1 MADDDNFD
9 IDIYGDEGPQE
20 EYGGEQGNTP
30 STSLPQKP
38 APSEVIGQE
47 AASDSRPEKMDTTPS
62 ALPPPPVNEHTNA
75 APQGV
80 KRKASM
86 DERPID
92 PNSSHAVQI
101 VDLHWWVTE
110 DDVRGWCARSGA
122 EAELKDLTFNEH
134 KVNGKSK
141 G

>member
-9 IDIYGDEGPQE
+9 IDIYGDDAPQE
-20 EYGGEQGNTP
+20 ENTVTQAD
-30 STSLPQKP
+30 TSLPARP
-38 APSEVIGQE
+38 APSEDNAQQSSTDVKL
-47 AASDSRPEKMDTTPS
+47 EKMDTGPS
-62 ALPPPPVNEHTNA
+62 ALPPPPIPEPSP
-75 APQGV
+75 APQGI

-86 DERPID
+86 DDRPID
-92 PNSSHAVQI
+92 PNSSHAVQ
-101 VDLHWWVTE
+101 VTELHWWITE

-122 EAELKDLTFNEH
+122 EAELRDLTFNEH

>member
-1 MADDDNFD
+1 MAEEDNFD
-9 IDIYGDEGPQE
+9 IDIYGDEDPQE
-20 EYGGEQGNTP
+20 EYGGEQGNN
-30 STSLPQKP
+30 LPATKP
-38 APSEVIGQE
+38 TQNESNGQGSEGTVE
-47 AASDSRPEKMDTTPS
+47 KSEKMDTTPS
-62 ALPPPPVNEHTNA
+62 TLPPPPTNEQTNP